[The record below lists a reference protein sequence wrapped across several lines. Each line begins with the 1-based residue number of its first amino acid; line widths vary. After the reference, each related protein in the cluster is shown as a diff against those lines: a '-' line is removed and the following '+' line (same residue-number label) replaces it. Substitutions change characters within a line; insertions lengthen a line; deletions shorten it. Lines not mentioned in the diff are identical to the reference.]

1 MHFASI
7 TSLAIH
13 FVSVHNF
20 KGDFEYRW
28 SYLCDGIYDVNPGY
42 FQFVEQQL

>member
-7 TSLAIH
+7 TSFAIH

-20 KGDFEYRW
+20 KG
-28 SYLCDGIYDVNPGY
+28 DGIYDVNPGY